1 MIVSNL
7 LIYIV
12 KRDTPFGVSLL
23 LNQRLP
29 ITPRWGF
36 RAAKSYARMKVMCGS
51 HPSLRSSVSSHPTF
65 PRPRPGRTLHSCIYN
80 KRDTPFGVSLFA

>member
-23 LNQRLP
+23 LNRRLP
-29 ITPRWGF
+29 IPARIAVATLP
-36 RAAKSYARMKVMCGS
+36 YACLEPDAMA
-51 HPSLRSSVSSHPTF
+51 LRV
-65 PRPRPGRTLHSCIYN
+65 
-80 KRDTPFGVSLFA
+80 TPFL

>member
-29 ITPRWGF
+29 ITPHWGF
-36 RAAKSYARMKVMCGS
+36 RSAKSYARMKAMQW
-51 HPSLRSSVSSHPTF
+51 
-65 PRPRPGRTLHSCIYN
+65 I
-80 KRDTPFGVSLFA
+80 

>member
-29 ITPRWGF
+29 ITPHCGF
-36 RAAKSYARMKVMCGS
+36 LIAALQLEKSYVRMKVMCGS
-51 HPSLRSSVSSHPTF
+51 HTSLRSSVSSHPTF
-65 PRPRPGRTLHSCIYN
+65 PRFPGRTLHVSIYN
-80 KRDTPFGVSLFA
+80 KKG

>member
-12 KRDTPFGVSLL
+12 KRDTPLGVSLL

-29 ITPRWGF
+29 IPARIAG
-36 RAAKSYARMKVMCGS
+36 AALPYACSEPDAMALCV
-51 HPSLRSSVSSHPTF
+51 
-65 PRPRPGRTLHSCIYN
+65 
-80 KRDTPFGVSLFA
+80 TPFL

>member
-23 LNQRLP
+23 LNQQVLMYP
-29 ITPRWGF
+29 SSL
-36 RAAKSYARMKVMCGS
+36 SYAGCSSLWVLLSKTLRDELRDSLPFMLRYAPINGVLCGPG
-51 HPSLRSSVSSHPTF
+51 HPY
-65 PRPRPGRTLHSCIYN
+65 I
-80 KRDTPFGVSLFA
+80 